1 MRALG
6 PRPGERSTMS
16 FLASYVGIEIEFL
29 FFLLLYFL
37 ELKQKSSFYIR
48 GLQKE

>member
-16 FLASYVGIEIEFL
+16 FLASYVGIEIEFPMQGNFIL
-29 FFLLLYFL
+29 
-37 ELKQKSSFYIR
+37 R
-48 GLQKE
+48 